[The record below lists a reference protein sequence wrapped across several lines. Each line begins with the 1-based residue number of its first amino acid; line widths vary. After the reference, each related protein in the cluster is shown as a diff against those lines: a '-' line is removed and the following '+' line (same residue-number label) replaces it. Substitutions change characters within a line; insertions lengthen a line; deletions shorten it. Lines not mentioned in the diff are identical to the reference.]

1 MSTPDNEKRPLG
13 FVNRRGHNQGDISA
27 SELADLSIDDQPVVT
42 SIDAAD
48 MTKDVAPESKAK
60 TDSKTTKKP
69 RKERKVPVNT
79 KPIRRKRSFSWS
91 RKKTL
96 ILAGVILVVIAI
108 PIVSGEILRAQYL
121 ASTNSAKQ
129 AVSALSA
136 ETIAM
141 QKKDEYN
148 SKQLRALTEKLEG
161 IRDDMCPGALLD
173 NIALLYPRA
182 DEAHD
187 TCIAQRT
194 KIAGLETAQRDMV
207 NMFAYIESVNA
218 VLARVG
224 TPDGDAYAVVAT
236 QQSNWQSAQD
246 ELKKLNAP
254 TELKAAHEQLVV
266 AVASITDGW
275 SKLNVASND
284 QNAANFQ
291 AAEEQLA
298 KGYDAVRATKATFVE
313 AVNAKQGSITIAA
326 RSLS

>member
-1 MSTPDNEKRPLG
+1 MSTPDSEKRPLG

-27 SELADLSIDDQPVVT
+27 SELADLSIDDQPVATDSDVSET
-42 SIDAAD
+42 TPAD
-48 MTKDVAPESKAK
+48 SKAK
-60 TDSKTTKKP
+60 PGRKSTDKPRNTKVDKKPVDSK
-69 RKERKVPVNT
+69 PV
-79 KPIRRKRSFSWS
+79 RRRRSFSWS

-194 KIAGLETAQRDMV
+194 KIAGLATAQRDMV

-224 TPDGDAYAVVAT
+224 TPAGDAYAVVAT

-254 TELKAAHEQLVV
+254 TELKAAHEQLLV

-298 KGYDAVRATKATFVE
+298 KGYDAVRATKGAFVQ